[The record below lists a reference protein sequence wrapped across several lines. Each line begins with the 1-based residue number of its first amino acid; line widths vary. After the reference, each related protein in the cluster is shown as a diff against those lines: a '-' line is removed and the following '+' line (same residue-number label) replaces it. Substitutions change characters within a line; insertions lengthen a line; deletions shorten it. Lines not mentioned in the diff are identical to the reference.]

1 MARIRSRMTRRRHSR
16 GPALD
21 RPTALYDP
29 PAPARA
35 DGALEP
41 REFRP
46 ETGMRPYEMTYDVSE
61 GYAGDRLIL
70 LP

>member
-1 MARIRSRMTRRRHSR
+1 MARIRSLITRRRHSR
-16 GPALD
+16 GPAPD
-21 RPTALYDP
+21 RPAVLYEP
-29 PAPARA
+29 PSPGRA
-35 DGALEP
+35 AGALEP

-46 ETGMRPYEMTYDVSE
+46 ETGMRPYEITYDVSE